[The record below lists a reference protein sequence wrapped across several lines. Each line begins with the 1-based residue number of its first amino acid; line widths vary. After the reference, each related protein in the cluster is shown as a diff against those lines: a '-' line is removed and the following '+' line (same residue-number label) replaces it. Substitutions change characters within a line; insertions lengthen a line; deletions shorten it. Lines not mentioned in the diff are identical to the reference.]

1 MKVDAVR
8 PRGVVELTLNKVDS
22 APHRV
27 ELRWAPLSSL
37 SRFVAPRRPST
48 AKYFV
53 TGATGFIGGRV
64 TRQLVEAGHEVVAIA
79 RNPENARNLASI
91 GVDVRRGDIT
101 NQDSLREP
109 MAGADG
115 VFHIAGWY
123 KIGSKDRAEGERINV
138 VGTRNVLTT
147 MNELGIP
154 KGVYTST
161 LAVFSDTHGKVVDET
176 YRHEG
181 PWLTEYDR
189 TKAVAHHEIA
199 EPMMRAGLPLVIV
212 QPGVN
217 YGPGDTSEIRP
228 TLVRYLEGKLRALP
242 KRTAYCWAHVEDT
255 ARAHVLAMER
265 GKTGETYIVAGPPH
279 TLIEAFE
286 IAERITG
293 IPAPRFHASPGL
305 LRAIAAVS
313 RSERLRDLAGVTYLG
328 SNAKAR
334 RELGFDPRPLEVGL
348 RETLQH
354 EMHLL
359 GMTSTAS

>member
-1 MKVDAVR
+1 
-8 PRGVVELTLNKVDS
+8 
-22 APHRV
+22 
-27 ELRWAPLSSL
+27 
-37 SRFVAPRRPST
+37 
-48 AKYFV
+48 V

-79 RNPENARNLASI
+79 RNPENARGLASI

-101 NQDSLREP
+101 NKDSLREP

-123 KIGSKDRAEGERINV
+123 KIGSKDPAEGERINV

-147 MNELGIP
+147 MKELGIP

-161 LAVFSDTHGKVVDET
+161 LAVFSDTHGKMVDET
-176 YRHEG
+176 YQHEG

-189 TKAVAHHEIA
+189 TKAVAQHAIA
-199 EPMMRAGLPLVIV
+199 EPMMGSGLPLVIV

-217 YGPGDTSEIRP
+217 YGAGDTSEIRP
-228 TLVRYLEGKLRALP
+228 TFVRYLGGKLRVLP
-242 KRTAYCWAHVEDT
+242 KRTAYCWAHVDDT
-255 ARAHVLAMER
+255 ARAHLLAMEKGR
-265 GKTGETYIVAGPPH
+265 PGESYIVAGPPH
-279 TLIEAFE
+279 TLIEAFA

-313 RSERLRDLAGVTYLG
+313 RSERLRDVAGVTYLG

-334 RELGFDPRPLEVGL
+334 RELGFDPRPLDVGL

-354 EMHLL
+354 EMRLL
-359 GMTSTAS
+359 GMTSTAN

>member
-1 MKVDAVR
+1 M
-8 PRGVVELTLNKVDS
+8 
-22 APHRV
+22 
-27 ELRWAPLSSL
+27 
-37 SRFVAPRRPST
+37 
-48 AKYFV
+48 

-79 RNPENARNLASI
+79 RNPENARGLASI

-101 NQDSLREP
+101 SKDSLREP

-123 KIGSKDRAEGERINV
+123 KIGSKDPAEGERINV

-147 MNELGIP
+147 MKELGIP

-176 YRHEG
+176 YQHEG

-189 TKAVAHHEIA
+189 TKAVAQHAIA
-199 EPMMRAGLPLVIV
+199 EPMMSSGLPLVIV

-217 YGPGDTSEIRP
+217 YGAGDTSEIRP
-228 TLVRYLEGKLRALP
+228 TFVRYLGGKLRALP
-242 KRTAYCWAHVEDT
+242 KRTAYCWAHVDDT
-255 ARAHVLAMER
+255 ASAHLLAMEKGR
-265 GKTGETYIVAGPPH
+265 PGETYIVAGPPH
-279 TLIEAFE
+279 TLIEAFA

-293 IPAPRFHASPGL
+293 IPAPRFHASPRL

-313 RSERLRDLAGVTYLG
+313 RSERLRDVAGVTYLG

-354 EMHLL
+354 EMRLL

>member
-1 MKVDAVR
+1 M
-8 PRGVVELTLNKVDS
+8 
-22 APHRV
+22 
-27 ELRWAPLSSL
+27 
-37 SRFVAPRRPST
+37 

-79 RNPENARNLASI
+79 RNPENARGLASI

-101 NQDSLREP
+101 SKDSLREP

-123 KIGSKDRAEGERINV
+123 KIGSKDPADGERINV

-147 MNELGIP
+147 MKELGIP

-176 YRHEG
+176 YQHEG

-189 TKAVAHHEIA
+189 TKAVAQHAIA
-199 EPMMRAGLPLVIV
+199 EPMMSSGLPLVIV

-217 YGPGDTSEIRP
+217 YGAGDTSEIRP
-228 TLVRYLEGKLRALP
+228 TFVRYLGGKLRALP
-242 KRTAYCWAHVEDT
+242 KRTAYCWAHVDDT
-255 ARAHVLAMER
+255 ASAHLLAMEKGR
-265 GKTGETYIVAGPPH
+265 PGETYIVAGPPH
-279 TLIEAFE
+279 TLIEAFA

-313 RSERLRDLAGVTYLG
+313 RSERLRDVAGVTYLG

-354 EMHLL
+354 EMRLL

>member
-1 MKVDAVR
+1 M
-8 PRGVVELTLNKVDS
+8 
-22 APHRV
+22 
-27 ELRWAPLSSL
+27 
-37 SRFVAPRRPST
+37 

-64 TRQLVEAGHEVVAIA
+64 TRQLVDAGHDVVAIA
-79 RNPENARNLASI
+79 RNPESARDLASI

-101 NQDSLREP
+101 NPDSLRGP
-109 MAGADG
+109 MAGVDG

-123 KIGSKDRAEGERINV
+123 KIGSRDRSEGKRINV
-138 VGTRNVLTT
+138 VGTRNVLTA
-147 MNELGIP
+147 MKELQVP

-161 LAVFSDTHGKVVDET
+161 LAVFSDTHGQLVDEAH
-176 YRHEG
+176 RHHG

-189 TKAVAHHEIA
+189 TKWIAHYEIA
-199 EPMMRAGLPLVIV
+199 EPMIRAGLPLVVV

-228 TLVRYLEGKLRALP
+228 TFVRYLQGKLRAIP

-265 GKTGETYIVAGPPH
+265 GRAGETYIVAGPPH
-279 TLIEAFE
+279 TLIEAFDL
-286 IAERITG
+286 AERITG

-305 LRAIAAVS
+305 LRALAALS
-313 RSERLRDLAGVTYLG
+313 RSERLRDVAGVTYLG
-328 SNAKAR
+328 NNAKAR
-334 RELGFDPRPLEVGL
+334 RELGFDPRPLEDGL

-354 EMHLL
+354 EMRLL
-359 GMTSTAS
+359 GISSNAR